1 MKRMVWVRWMGS
13 MLVSILLIGGI
24 AVTASAVD
32 LRRIVVF
39 KEGILVDVQQQAVAR
54 SGSKV
59 LHILSLVNALAI
71 ELPAVGTE
79 AALAFLQ
86 ALPVVQRVE
95 DDPLVGLQGAGSDG
109 AGSDGVFVTPAA
121 APAVEFYPWGIDW
134 VGAADVQELHPQL
147 TGNGVTVALIDT
159 GVDPTHPDLRQNVI
173 GGYNAMAKQDPSNWR
188 DDNGHGTHVAGT
200 LAAKLDKQGVIGIAP
215 RLRIYVFKA
224 LDQYG
229 KGRTSD
235 VINALQRVPRDVRI
249 IAGSFGTDLV
259 WPSFEKAINRMYQSG
274 KLMVFSVG
282 NRCAPAGAQG
292 AGSDGAG
299 SDASCSATPSD
310 VKFPARYPWVIAVGA
325 SDTNDRV
332 PGFSRS
338 GRAMT
343 DHGVVAPGVNIFST
357 NLNGGY
363 GWMSGT
369 SASTPHVTGAV
380 ALALQ
385 LQPGLS
391 YEELLALLQETAE
404 NLGSPSENQGA
415 GRINMEELVNRLMHK
430 KNR

>member
-1 MKRMVWVRWMGS
+1 MKPMAWVRWMVS
-13 MLVSILLIGGI
+13 MVVSILFIGAI
-24 AVTASAVD
+24 QSIASASD

-39 KEGILVDVQQQAVAR
+39 EEGILVNVQQQEVAL
-54 SGSKV
+54 SGSRV

-79 AALAFLQ
+79 VALALLQ
-86 ALPVVQRVE
+86 ALPIVQRVE
-95 DDPLVGLQGAGSDG
+95 DDPVVELQGAGSDG
-109 AGSDGVFVTPAA
+109 VGSDGVFVTPAA
-121 APAVEFYPWGIDW
+121 APTEEFYPWGIDW
-134 VGAADVQELHPQL
+134 IGAADVQERYPWLA
-147 TGNGVTVALIDT
+147 GSGVKVALIDT
-159 GVDPTHPDLRQNVI
+159 GIDQTHPDLRQNVI
-173 GGYNAMAKQDPSNWR
+173 GGYNAMAGQDPRNWQ

-200 LAAKLDKQGVIGIAP
+200 LAAKIDQHGVIGVTP
-215 RLRIYVFKA
+215 RLRIYALKA
-224 LDQYG
+224 LDRDG

-259 WPSFEKAINRMYQSG
+259 WPSFEKAIYRMYQSG

-282 NRCAPAGAQG
+282 NRCAPDGAQG

-325 SDTNDRV
+325 SDANDRV
-332 PGFSRS
+332 PAFSRS
-338 GRAMT
+338 GPAMT
-343 DHGVVAPGVNIFST
+343 DHGVVAPGVDIFST
-357 NLNGGY
+357 NVGRGY

-369 SASTPHVTGAV
+369 SASTPHVTGAI
-380 ALALQ
+380 ALACQ

-391 YEELLALLQETAE
+391 YEKLLALLRETTE
-404 NLGSPSENQGA
+404 DLGYAPERQGA
-415 GRINMEELVNRLMHK
+415 GRINVEKLVHRLMH
-430 KNR
+430 

>member
-1 MKRMVWVRWMGS
+1 MVN
-13 MLVSILLIGGI
+13 MLVSILLIGAI
-24 AVTASAVD
+24 EDTASASD

-39 KEGILVDVQQQAVAR
+39 EEGISVNDQQQAVTL
-54 SGSKV
+54 SGSRV

-79 AALAFLQ
+79 AVLALLQ
-86 ALPVVQRVE
+86 ALPIVQRVE
-95 DDPLVGLQGAGSDG
+95 DDPVVELQGAGSDG
-109 AGSDGVFVTPAA
+109 VFITPSA
-121 APAVEFYPWGIDW
+121 APAEEFYPWGIDW
-134 VGAADVQELHPQL
+134 IGAANVQELYPWL
-147 TGNGVTVALIDT
+147 AGNGVKVALIDT
-159 GVDPTHPDLRQNVI
+159 GIDRTHPDLRQSVI
-173 GGYNAMAKQDPSNWR
+173 GGYNAMAGQVPRNWR

-200 LAAKLDKQGVIGIAP
+200 LAARMDQYGVIGATP
-215 RLRIYVFKA
+215 RLRLYALKA
-224 LDQYG
+224 LDRDG

-259 WPSFEKAINRMYQSG
+259 WPSFEKAIYRMYQSG

-282 NRCAPAGAQG
+282 NRCAPSGAQG

-310 VKFPARYPWVIAVGA
+310 VKFPARYPWVIAVGT
-325 SDTNDRV
+325 SDMNDRV
-332 PGFSRS
+332 PAFSRS
-338 GRAMT
+338 GPAMT
-343 DHGVVAPGVNIFST
+343 DHGVVAPGVDILST
-357 NLNGGY
+357 DLAGGY

-380 ALALQ
+380 ALACQ

-391 YEELLALLQETAE
+391 YEELLALLQETTE
-404 NLGSPSENQGA
+404 DLGYALERQGA
-415 GRINMEELVNRLMHK
+415 GRINVEKLVHRLMH
-430 KNR
+430 